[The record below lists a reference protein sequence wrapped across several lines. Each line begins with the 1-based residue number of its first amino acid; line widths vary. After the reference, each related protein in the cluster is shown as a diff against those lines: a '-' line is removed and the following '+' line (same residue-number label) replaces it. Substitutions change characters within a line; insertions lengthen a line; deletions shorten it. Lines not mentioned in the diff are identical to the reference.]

1 MTPRPS
7 RRGRGVSRYP
17 TRSSVH
23 NVTNLAH
30 WNRLHR
36 RGKNQLVFVLYT
48 LEFVRNSHRLKTT
61 LVELSAHSD
70 FQDVIFAIVDIDKA
84 KEVADQEGIH
94 DAPTFVCYQAGSVI
108 DKLERVSGDA
118 APSSLW
124 QMLHRNAVRVRAET
138 ARGLPNVSHEQR
150 WRAVRQVVAFFAF
163 TVGAVLLVVFMQPV
177 TAQEDEIREIKRPP
191 SRLQA
196 VSDSSDDED

>member
-1 MTPRPS
+1 MPPRAT

-23 NVTNLAH
+23 NITNLCQ

-36 RGKNQLVFVLYT
+36 RGKNQLVFVMYT

-94 DAPTFVCYQAGSVI
+94 DAPTFVCYQAGTVI
-108 DKLERVSGDA
+108 DKQERVNGDA

-138 ARGLPNVSHEQR
+138 ARSLPDANQR
-150 WRAVRQVVAFFAF
+150 THWRAVRQVVAFLAF
-163 TVGAVLLVVFMQPV
+163 TVGAVLAVVLMQPV
-177 TAQEDEIREIKRPP
+177 SSHEDEIKNIKRPP
-191 SRLQA
+191 SRTSSV
-196 VSDSSDDED
+196 VSDSSDED